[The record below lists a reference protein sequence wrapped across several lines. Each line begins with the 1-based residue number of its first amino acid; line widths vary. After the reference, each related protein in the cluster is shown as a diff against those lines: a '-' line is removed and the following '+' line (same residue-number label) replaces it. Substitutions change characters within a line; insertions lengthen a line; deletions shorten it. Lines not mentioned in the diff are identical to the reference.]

1 MSYFAL
7 WIALVLLTLAEVS
20 LAWVRT
26 APAFMLALLL
36 ILSFVKAALIAWY
49 FMHLKT
55 RRPKPLVLLIPG
67 LLLCIALLLAL
78 LPDGLRAWTLR

>member
-26 APAFMLALLL
+26 APALMLALLL
-36 ILSFVKAALIAWY
+36 ILSFVKAALIVWY

-67 LLLCIALLLAL
+67 LFLCIALLLAL

>member
-1 MSYFAL
+1 MSYVAV

-26 APAFMLALLL
+26 APALMLALLS
-36 ILSFVKAALIAWY
+36 ILSFIKAALIAWY

-55 RRPKPLVLLIPG
+55 RRPGPLVLLIPG
-67 LLLCIALLLAL
+67 LFLCIALLLAL

>member
-1 MSYFAL
+1 MSYVAV

-36 ILSFVKAALIAWY
+36 ILSFVKAALIVWY

-55 RRPKPLVLLIPG
+55 RRPGPLVLLIPG
-67 LLLCIALLLAL
+67 LFLCIALLLAL
-78 LPDGLRAWTLR
+78 LPDGLRAWMLR

>member
-1 MSYFAL
+1 MNYVAV
-7 WIALVLLTLAEVS
+7 WIALVLLTLVEVS

-26 APAFMLALLL
+26 APAPMLALLL

-67 LLLCIALLLAL
+67 LLLCIGLLLAV
-78 LPDGLRAWTLR
+78 LPDGLR